1 MAIFNLQRAWR
12 TGDNAR
18 LVADIYLTRSPLNPL
33 LLIIVF
39 PQHHLEIPLKSI
51 SSWLPPQRKKLDV
64 VTTIVITG
72 KVRTHALLAWMLV
85 VDQQD

>member
-12 TGDNAR
+12 IGDNAR
-18 LVADIYLTRSPLNPL
+18 LVADIYLTVTIKPPSSYHCFSAASSLNPL
-33 LLIIVF
+33 
-39 PQHHLEIPLKSI
+39 
-51 SSWLPPQRKKLDV
+51 KKYFFLVATSTKELDV
-64 VTTIVITG
+64 VTTIVTTG